1 MSSALWFILFGLG
14 LVGGFLAG
22 LLGIGGGLI
31 YIIILQYVFKEYV
44 QDTYEITR
52 FILANSIFATLFAS
66 LSSIVR
72 QIKQKTFYGSALLW
86 VGVPSA
92 IVSMSISYF
101 IQQSNWY
108 DKRTFLV
115 VFSAILVLT
124 IVKTLKAAR
133 HTQKKADE
141 NKVFTELAYW
151 KYALTGCIA
160 GIVSPLTG
168 LGGGIVIVPMLSTL
182 FNLSVK
188 RAVNISVSSII
199 VSAFFNTLVYM
210 YSSPSSAIEISMHTG
225 YIAWG
230 IVLPVILGV
239 LIASYL
245 GTMIAYKLEGYSLQ
259 YIFAGFLG

>member
-1 MSSALWFILFGLG
+1 
-14 LVGGFLAG
+14 
-22 LLGIGGGLI
+22 
-31 YIIILQYVFKEYV
+31 
-44 QDTYEITR
+44 
-52 FILANSIFATLFAS
+52 
-66 LSSIVR
+66 
-72 QIKQKTFYGSALLW
+72 
-86 VGVPSA
+86 
-92 IVSMSISYF
+92 
-101 IQQSNWY
+101 
-108 DKRTFLV
+108 
-115 VFSAILVLT
+115 
-124 IVKTLKAAR
+124 AAR

-210 YSSPSSAIEISMHTG
+210 YSSPAIEISMHTG

-230 IVLPVILGV
+230 IVLPMILGV

-259 YIFAGFLG
+259 YIFAGFLGIILLKIIFFDLLQ